1 MVQLTG
7 AGHQRLECL
16 KDKVQSSSC
25 LENLD
30 RFPLIVEAIGD
41 KGLLEKVLM
50 ESKEGATILLLGFP
64 YGKIN
69 YNFENIVAQGK
80 TIVGSVGSTRK
91 DFQWA
96 LSYLTQIDSE
106 QFINKVLPLQ
116 DFDKAWDLHRS
127 GKHLKILLKVGAK
140 QS

>member
-1 MVQLTG
+1 
-7 AGHQRLECL
+7 
-16 KDKVQSSSC
+16 
-25 LENLD
+25 
-30 RFPLIVEAIGD
+30 
-41 KGLLEKVLM
+41 M

-106 QFINKVLPLQ
+106 PFINKVLPLQ

-127 GKHLKILLKVGAK
+127 GKYLKILLEAGAK
-140 QS
+140 